1 MEQLNNDTINV
12 KMILH
17 LENSR
22 VDAIRRA
29 KHEQDLKELEHKKP
43 GKILSSFPVNTGVMY
58 SCVESL
64 KKATPEQLF
73 ELRFGKSIDEARAE
87 AKQHFKKEKL

>member
-1 MEQLNNDTINV
+1 MNNMTTNDFTANAI
-12 KMILH
+12 ILM
-17 LENSR
+17 ENSR
-22 VDAIRRA
+22 VDTIRRA

-87 AKQHFKKEKL
+87 AKQHFK

>member
-87 AKQHFKKEKL
+87 AKQHFK